1 MSTLPSN
8 ALATRKEVK
17 DYLNITGADN
27 NLDNQINDLIGRV
40 SSAFEG
46 YCGRAFVEA
55 TYTEYYDGNGQS
67 KLFLDNYPVTAITS
81 IHEDAD
87 WVWGSADL
95 IDSSDY
101 RILDERGIIY
111 DGIFGTGEQNVKIVY
126 TAGYATLPTD
136 LKQACIEEVG
146 RKIKHRTD
154 YDEIAKTLSDGSV
167 QYTEKEFLA
176 QTIATLNRYKVKAVY

>member
-27 NLDNQINDLIGRV
+27 NLDNLINDLIGRV

-67 KLFLDNYPVTAITS
+67 KLFLDNYLNILFSSSENS
-81 IHEDAD
+81 I
-87 WVWGSADL
+87 
-95 IDSSDY
+95 IDNSSF
-101 RILDERGIIY
+101 I
-111 DGIFGTGEQNVKIVY
+111 
-126 TAGYATLPTD
+126 
-136 LKQACIEEVG
+136 
-146 RKIKHRTD
+146 
-154 YDEIAKTLSDGSV
+154 
-167 QYTEKEFLA
+167 
-176 QTIATLNRYKVKAVY
+176 